1 MSRRNFCLKR
11 RCLGLIFLEL
21 LILLINF
28 VLEFLDLPLARLQL
42 LLNLGKVRLEFLL
55 VADVAGLSLHG
66 RDLLLFL
73 LGQGLLLHH
82 FELLFKG
89 S

>member
-1 MSRRNFCLKR
+1 M
-11 RCLGLIFLEL
+11 
-21 LILLINF
+21 INF
-28 VLEFLDLPLARLQL
+28 VLEFLDLPLACLQL

-82 FELLFKG
+82 FELLLKCRELGEHDLAFMLKLLG
-89 S
+89 K